1 MRMYLVVTTYTDDA
15 PFYRLYKMH
24 TAAVRDFWSR
34 VGRYVH
40 DWLIDCTDSCDGG
53 RVSAEKAANLF
64 DVRYAERNTEYVS
77 FNDMEIYIEELE
89 VEG

>member
-1 MRMYLVVTTYTDDA
+1 MKTYLVVTTYTDDA
-15 PFYRLYKMH
+15 PLYCLYKTH
-24 TAAVRDFWSR
+24 AAAVEDFWSR
-34 VGRYVH
+34 IGSYVH

-53 RVSAEKAANLF
+53 KVSTEKAANIF
-64 DVRYAERNTEYVS
+64 EKCYAEKDTEYVS